1 MVRELSE
8 GKCPACVAA
17 ASVRSGLGWCG
28 MPAGYVPD
36 LLVSLRAR
44 GAERHGKR
52 REKMSSGRNKK
63 KPLDPDALGL
73 WEGCDGAF
81 YTAFGRCAVC
91 GKSRGDHIAARR
103 GDPKPKPA
111 APDALRP
118 ALRACRALSPIAG
131 ELRIVLTRGYRGIPL
146 DHDNCV
152 GGFKPLRDEIA
163 RILGRDDAEHKGI
176 EWEYRQEPG
185 AVCKVEI
192 YQKMEKVKQ

>member
-1 MVRELSE
+1 MD
-8 GKCPACVAA
+8 AT
-17 ASVRSGLGWCG
+17 
-28 MPAGYVPD
+28 
-36 LLVSLRAR
+36 
-44 GAERHGKR
+44 
-52 REKMSSGRNKK
+52 KK

-91 GKSRGDHIAARR
+91 GKDRAGHAALA
-103 GDPKPKPA
+103 GTGGAKPQPA
-111 APDALRP
+111 ASDALRP

-131 ELRIVLTRGYRGIPL
+131 ELRVVLTRGYRGIPL
-146 DHDNCV
+146 DHDNLL

-163 RILGRDDAEHKGI
+163 RILGRDDAEHRGI

-192 YQKMEKVKQ
+192 YQKTEKVKQ